1 MKTAL
6 QPIAGL
12 IRRYGT
18 HFHFRKAPP
27 PHPAAPWKPEQQT
40 ASSKT
45 VIGVIQQV
53 QPVRDNDI
61 PDGHTRSIAILMI
74 NKGDAV
80 PRPGD
85 HIQDDQNTWR
95 IQTILPIGKSRGDTL
110 VEAIMIGQGG

>member
-6 QPIAGL
+6 QPMAGL

-18 HFHFRKAPP
+18 HFQFHKAKAG
-27 PHPAAPWKPEQQT
+27 HLSTPWKPAIQNM
-40 ASSKT
+40 AAKT
-45 VIGVIQQV
+45 MIGVIQQM
-53 QPVRDNDI
+53 QPVRDSDI
-61 PDGHTRSIAILMI
+61 PDGQTRCIAILLI
-74 NKGDAV
+74 SKGDAI